1 MVQYRHGV
9 IIVPLKQGNTRV
21 VISMTEEL
29 RKELEK
35 EAEEV
40 DRSLSNYI
48 VQIIKQRKNLDFNSF
63 KK

>member
-1 MVQYRHGV
+1 M
-9 IIVPLKQGNTRV
+9 PLKQGNTRV

-48 VQIIKQRKNLDFNSF
+48 VQILKQRKTLDYNSF

>member
-1 MVQYRHGV
+1 V
-9 IIVPLKQGNTRV
+9 IIMPLKQGNTRV

-48 VQIIKQRKNLDFNSF
+48 VQILKQRKSLDYNSF